1 LYVQTFVV
9 KADPGQARFL
19 DTDLNADVIAGFEI
33 RAFTPEGAA
42 MKAWDRGLVRI
53 GLKNCVVEKD
63 GIIVAKLYPM
73 RFPLKMFLDAPK
85 SYLLCQIERL
95 RA

>member
-1 LYVQTFVV
+1 
-9 KADPGQARFL
+9 
-19 DTDLNADVIAGFEI
+19 
-33 RAFTPEGAA
+33 
-42 MKAWDRGLVRI
+42 
-53 GLKNCVVEKD
+53 VVEKD